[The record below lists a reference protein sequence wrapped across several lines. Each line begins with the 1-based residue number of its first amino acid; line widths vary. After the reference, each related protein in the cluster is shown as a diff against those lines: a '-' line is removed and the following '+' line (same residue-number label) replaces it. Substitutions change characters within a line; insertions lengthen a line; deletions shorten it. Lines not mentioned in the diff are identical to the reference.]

1 MPAPGTVGTASRI
14 SEKDSEMRLS
24 SQLQIGFAPRLAAL
38 YAGIFV
44 MSGIQLPFFPV
55 WLKAKGLDPQMIGM
69 VLAAPILARLI
80 AVPLVAHT
88 ADRRDAVRTA
98 IIATSFLSVAGFALV
113 GLAEGARAIL
123 IAYALA
129 SLTLTPV
136 MPLAETYALKGL
148 NQRGRAYGPVRLWG
162 SAAFIL
168 GTFVAGFA
176 ADTIPARDLIWLI
189 AVACLIS
196 ALTALT
202 LAPLSAAAA
211 PASEPAMP
219 RKPLLRDHAFIA
231 VLAAAS
237 LIQASHAVYYSFS
250 ALEWRGAGLDGTAIA
265 ALWALGVIAEIVLFA
280 VSGRLPP
287 FFQPTVLLMI
297 GAAGGALRWAA
308 MALDPPA
315 LALPW
320 LQLLHAAS
328 FGATHLGALGF
339 VARHAPAG
347 QGATAQGYLAIAVG
361 VTMAAATGL
370 SGWLYGSFRQPRLR
384 GHGASGY
391 RWRRLRAYCAA
402 DAPSSGALS
411 AGARVAQAGR
421 NSPRCR

>member
-1 MPAPGTVGTASRI
+1 
-14 SEKDSEMRLS
+14 MRPLS
-24 SQLQIGFAPRLAAL
+24 HLQIGFAPRLAAL

-55 WLKAKGLDPQMIGM
+55 WLKAKGLDPQMIGI
-69 VLAAPILARLI
+69 VLAAPIVARLI
-80 AVPLVAHT
+80 AVPLVART

-98 IIATSFLSVAGFALV
+98 IIVTSFLGVAGYVLV

-129 SLTLTPV
+129 SLALTPL

-148 NQRGRAYGPVRLWG
+148 GQRGRAYGPVRLWG

-176 ADTIPARDLIWLI
+176 TDTIPARDLIWL
-189 AVACLIS
+189 VATASLLS
-196 ALTALT
+196 ALAALT
-202 LAPLSAAAA
+202 LAPLSAAA
-211 PASEPAMP
+211 PPDSEPVQP
-219 RKPLLRDHAFIA
+219 RRPLLRDPAFVA

-237 LIQASHAVYYSFS
+237 LIQASHAVYYGFS
-250 ALEWRGAGLDGTAIA
+250 ALQWRGAGLDGTAIA
-265 ALWALGVIAEIVLFA
+265 ALWGLGVIAEILLFA
-280 VSGRLPP
+280 ISGRLPP
-287 FFQPTVLLMI
+287 FFQPTVLIMI

-308 MALDPPA
+308 MALDPSA
-315 LALPW
+315 SVLPW

-361 VTMAAATGL
+361 VTTAAATGL
-370 SGWLYGSFRQPRLR
+370 SGWLYGSF
-384 GHGASGY
+384 GS
-391 RWRRLRAYCAA
+391 RAYLAMALAA
-402 DAPSSGALS
+402 VAGGACGQI
-411 AGARVAQAGR
+411 AQRTRRVMAL
-421 NSPRCR
+421 